1 MAEEKQ
7 FENKVKAYLK
17 EQGCWVLKTFSNGIQ
32 REGVPDLLVC
42 CNGYFVAV
50 ELKASKGKPSK
61 LQLWNIDRI
70 RDAKGIAIVLYPD
83 QFDKF
88 KQLVEALQN
97 KAHYSAYCSQYF
109 DFKRGK
115 DEHKT
120 TNEDSH

>member
-1 MAEEKQ
+1 M
-7 FENKVKAYLK
+7 
-17 EQGCWVLKTFSNGIQ
+17 LKTFSNGIQ

-97 KAHYSAYCSQYF
+97 KAHYSAYYCQYT
-109 DFKRGK
+109 DFRKEPN
-115 DEHKT
+115 EH
-120 TNEDSH
+120 